1 MATIDIDYA
10 AIPARY
16 PELRDK
22 VAIVTGSSRGIGKEI
37 ALRLAKEGMKIVINS
52 RTAADVEAATA
63 ELRAYGADVIG
74 VPADQGKDGDVE
86 RVFDATF
93 EAFGTV
99 HLVVNNAA
107 DLRRTHFFEV
117 DPALVDSQLASN
129 IRGPYLYGLYAARQ
143 MRDAGHGG
151 SIIHISSVGGLRA
164 HWRGLPYDMT
174 KGAIDAMTR
183 AMALELAQYDIR
195 VNGVAPG
202 ATLTERWPDTGHP
215 RMKAVAERIPMK
227 RFGRGLEIG
236 AAVAFLASDDAAY
249 ITGQTLY
256 VDGGITTQLHPPGQ
270 PI

>member
-1 MATIDIDYA
+1 MIQTRDDYES
-10 AIPARY
+10 IPARY

-22 VAIVTGSSRGIGKEI
+22 VAIVTGSSRGIGREI
-37 ALRLAKEGMKIVINS
+37 ALRLAREGMKIVINS
-52 RTAADVEAATA
+52 RTPDDVEATTA
-63 ELRAYGADVIG
+63 ELKAFGADVIG
-74 VPADQGKDGDVE
+74 VPADQGQSEEID
-86 RVFDATF
+86 RLFDATLS
-93 EAFGTV
+93 AFGTV

-107 DLRRTHFFEV
+107 DLRRHHFFEV
-117 DPALVDSQLASN
+117 EPALVESQLATN
-129 IRGPYLYGLYAARQ
+129 IRGPYLCALYAARQ

-151 SIIHISSVGGLRA
+151 NIIHISSVGGLRA

-183 AMALELAQYDIR
+183 AMALELAQYNIR
-195 VNGVAPG
+195 VNGIAPG
-202 ATLTERWPDTGHP
+202 ATLTERWPDTNHP

-227 RFGRGLEIG
+227 RFGYGIEIG